1 MSDSVFATIVA
12 AAITMCFGL
21 VLAFVGY
28 RFFLVLLPIFGFFF
42 GLAFG
47 AHSIQA
53 LFGDGFFA
61 TTASWVAGFFVGLLF
76 AVLSY
81 LFWVFAVAIAAG
93 SLGYTI
99 ATGLLTWIGLDLG
112 VFVWLVGVALGVAF
126 AFVAI
131 VMNLQKL
138 VVIVAT
144 AMVGAGAI
152 LGTFVALFSS
162 EKAPQI
168 VEQPLKSAA
177 DVGPLYLLLY
187 LFVAALGIGVQL
199 ATSRTYQIE
208 RYNRWEATTSSPTS
222 SLRPRPP
229 T

>member
-1 MSDSVFATIVA
+1 MEDSVFATIVA
-12 AAITMCFGL
+12 AAVTMCFGL
-21 VLAFVGY
+21 ILAFLGY

-47 AHSIQA
+47 AHSVQA

-61 TTASWVAGFFVGLLF
+61 TTSSWVVGFFVGLLF
-76 AVLSY
+76 SVASY
-81 LFWVFAVAIAAG
+81 LVWVFAVAIAAG

-112 VFVWLVGVALGVAF
+112 VLVWLVGVALGVVF
-126 AFVAI
+126 ALAAL
-131 VMNLQKL
+131 MLNLQKL

-162 EKAPQI
+162 QEAAQI
-168 VEQPLKSAA
+168 VEDPLKSAA

-199 ATSRTYQIE
+199 ATSRSYEVE
-208 RYNRWEATTSSPTS
+208 RYNRWTAETP
-222 SLRPRPP
+222 
-229 T
+229 